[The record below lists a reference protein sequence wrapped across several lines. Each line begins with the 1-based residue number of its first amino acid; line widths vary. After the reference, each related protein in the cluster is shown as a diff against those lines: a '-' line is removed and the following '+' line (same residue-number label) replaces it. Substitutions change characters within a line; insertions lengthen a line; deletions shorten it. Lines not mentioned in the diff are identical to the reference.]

1 MAGTRSA
8 NTADVEKSIQI
19 ALDAADAAMDVTSEY
34 AKVAQQIKRSTAKLA
49 NIEKLGRI
57 AVILGFVSGIGAA
70 ALCIVIFLQSSS
82 QLKLLSQT
90 NTELLTVFI
99 ENVDSLNEDVAK
111 LTPALDEINNLTNVV
126 ETASA
131 GLAKIGEKSDMLSEK
146 SDMMSE
152 EVRNAIEQMNMIEPL
167 VKAQL
172 AEQQEKSAILNSEL
186 TLSFA
191 EMTNEEFKA
200 QNMIMGNFTRSV
212 IEALQ
217 TISDASAGIKEQR
230 DALQALQEVNAEL
243 SARVATL
250 DQKLSSAKKEAAQA
264 RKARAQAVAAPKPE
278 GDIIKFP

>member
-111 LTPALDEINNLTNVV
+111 LTPALDQINNLTNVVENLTNVV

-131 GLAKIGEKSDMLSEK
+131 GLVKIGEK

-152 EVRNAIEQMNMIEPL
+152 EVRVAIEKMNTIEPS
-167 VKAQL
+167 VMAQL
-172 AEQQEKSAILNSEL
+172 TEQQEKSAILNSEL

-212 IEALQ
+212 IDALQ
-217 TISDASAGIKEQR
+217 TISDASAGMKEQR

-264 RKARAQAVAAPKPE
+264 RKARARAVAAPKPE

>member
-111 LTPALDEINNLTNVV
+111 LTPALDQINNLTNAV

-131 GLAKIGEKSDMLSEK
+131 GLVKIGEKSDMI
-146 SDMMSE
+146 SE
-152 EVRNAIEQMNMIEPL
+152 EVRVMSDEVRVAIEKMNTIEPSVMTKL
-167 VKAQL
+167 T
-172 AEQQEKSAILNSEL
+172 EHQEKNAILNSEL

-212 IEALQ
+212 IDALQ
-217 TISDASAGIKEQR
+217 TISDASAGMKEQR

-250 DQKLSSAKKEAAQA
+250 DQKLSSAKKEAA
-264 RKARAQAVAAPKPE
+264 KAREARARAVAAPKPE

>member
-146 SDMMSE
+146 SDITSE

>member
-111 LTPALDEINNLTNVV
+111 LTPALDQINNLTNAV

-131 GLAKIGEKSDMLSEK
+131 GLVKIGEKSDMI
-146 SDMMSE
+146 SE
-152 EVRNAIEQMNMIEPL
+152 EVRVMSDEVRVAIEKMNTIEPSVMAKL
-167 VKAQL
+167 T
-172 AEQQEKSAILNSEL
+172 EHQEKNAILNSEL
-186 TLSFA
+186 TLSFS

-212 IEALQ
+212 IDALQ
-217 TISDASAGIKEQR
+217 TISDASAGMKEQR

-264 RKARAQAVAAPKPE
+264 RKARARAVAAPKPE

>member
-34 AKVAQQIKRSTAKLA
+34 AKVAQQIKRSTAKLS

-57 AVILGFVSGIGAA
+57 AVILGFVSGVGAA

-131 GLAKIGEKSDMLSEK
+131 GLATISEKSDMLSEK
-146 SDMMSE
+146 SDTMSE
-152 EVRNAIEQMNMIEPL
+152 EVRNAIEKMNMIEPL

-230 DALQALQEVNAEL
+230 DAIQALQEVNAEL

-264 RKARAQAVAAPKPE
+264 RKARARAVAAPKPE

>member
-111 LTPALDEINNLTNVV
+111 LTPALDQINNLTNVV

-131 GLAKIGEKSDMLSEK
+131 GLVKIGEKTDMVSEKSDMLSE
-146 SDMMSE
+146 
-152 EVRNAIEQMNMIEPL
+152 EVRVGIEKMNLIEPL

-172 AEQQEKSAILNSEL
+172 VEQQEKSAILNSEL

-212 IEALQ
+212 IDALQ
-217 TISDASAGIKEQR
+217 TISDASAGMKEQR

-264 RKARAQAVAAPKPE
+264 RKARARAVAAPKPE

>member
-146 SDMMSE
+146 SDITSE

-212 IEALQ
+212 IDALQ
-217 TISDASAGIKEQR
+217 TISDASAGMKEQR
-230 DALQALQEVNAEL
+230 DALQALQKVNADL

-250 DQKLSSAKKEAAQA
+250 DQKLSSAKKEAA
-264 RKARAQAVAAPKPE
+264 KAREARARAVAAPKPE
-278 GDIIKFP
+278 GDIIKFQ

>member
-146 SDMMSE
+146 SDMTSE

>member
-111 LTPALDEINNLTNVV
+111 LTPALDQINNLTNAV

-131 GLAKIGEKSDMLSEK
+131 GLVKIGEKSDMI
-146 SDMMSE
+146 SE
-152 EVRNAIEQMNMIEPL
+152 EVRVMSDEVRVAIEKMNTIEPSVMAKL
-167 VKAQL
+167 T
-172 AEQQEKSAILNSEL
+172 EHQEKNAILNSEL
-186 TLSFA
+186 TLSFS

-212 IEALQ
+212 IDALQ
-217 TISDASAGIKEQR
+217 TISDASAGMKEQR
-230 DALQALQEVNAEL
+230 AALLALQEVNAEL

-250 DQKLSSAKKEAAQA
+250 DQKLSSAKEEAARA
-264 RKARAQAVAAPKPE
+264 RKARARAVAAPKPE

>member
-131 GLAKIGEKSDMLSEK
+131 GLATIGEKSDMLSEK
-146 SDMMSE
+146 SDTMSE
-152 EVRNAIEQMNMIEPL
+152 DVRGAIEKMNMIEPL

-230 DALQALQEVNAEL
+230 DAVQALQEVNAEL

-264 RKARAQAVAAPKPE
+264 RKARARAVAAPKPE

>member
-131 GLAKIGEKSDMLSEK
+131 GLATISEKSDMLSEK
-146 SDMMSE
+146 SDTMSE
-152 EVRNAIEQMNMIEPL
+152 EVRNAIEKMNMIEPL

-230 DALQALQEVNAEL
+230 DAIQALQEVNAEL

-264 RKARAQAVAAPKPE
+264 RKARARAVAAPKPE